1 MYKYIVSHNTSG
13 FINATTN
20 EPAVMDDKVDTSK
33 LFHNDIFVINE
44 SNQVVLTETPARLGE
59 IPAILCLRNNSTYG
73 KVGNKH
79 LYKCIPD
86 DKYLPPFLV
95 AYEMKNVG
103 FSKVFAN
110 KYILIR
116 FLKWTGSNPVA
127 TLTNTIGDVDILDN
141 YYEYQLY
148 CTSLAQ
154 SMQSFNK
161 SVATSL
167 INITPNY
174 IPTEPRVGVKIIT
187 IDPQGTR
194 DFDDALSIVERD
206 NRTVVSVYIAN
217 VPACLDAYNLWDSV
231 SSRVSTIYL
240 PNKNRPMLPH
250 RLSEHECSLVC
261 GLKRIVLTMDVVVC
275 TSTGDI
281 IDVSFKNTDIV
292 VSRNYAYE
300 EFELLVSREYRQ
312 LFELT
317 NKMQG
322 VADSHELVA
331 FWMGLMNRRIAE
343 KMHDDYRAGIFRKAT
358 LLNNDILP
366 TAVKNWKNAVC
377 EYVAF
382 GHEGGVNHEVLEVD
396 KYMHITSPIRR
407 LVDLLNMTK
416 FQLCMGVSLS
426 EDASAFYNKWI
437 VRIVYINE
445 QMRAVRRVQT
455 QCALLALCSAS
466 PIECDAYLFEKH
478 ATDEDTNMFSVY
490 LKSLNLVYKIKTTD
504 SMIENGDTLRIRVI
518 VFNDEDSLKK
528 KIRLQILK

>member
-20 EPAVMDDKVDTSK
+20 EPAIIDDKTDTSK

-44 SNQVVLTETPARLGE
+44 SNQVVLTETPARLHE
-59 IPAILCLRNNSTYG
+59 IPAILCLRNNRTYG
-73 KVGNKH
+73 SGGGNKH

-86 DKYLPPFLV
+86 DKHLPPFLV
-95 AYEMKNVG
+95 AYEIKIVG
-103 FSKVFAN
+103 FSKVFTN

-116 FLKWTGSNPVA
+116 FSKWTGPNPVA

-148 CTSLAQ
+148 CANLAQ
-154 SMQSFNK
+154 SIQPFNK

-167 INITPNY
+167 INIIPNY
-174 IPTEPRVGVKIIT
+174 IPTESRVGTIIT

-194 DFDDALSIVERD
+194 DFDDALSMVERD
-206 NRTVVSVYIAN
+206 NRTAVVSVYIAN
-217 VPACLDAYNLWDSV
+217 VPACLDAYNLWDNV
-231 SSRVSTIYL
+231 SRVSTIYL
-240 PNKNRPMLPH
+240 PNKNRPMLPQ
-250 RLSEHECSLVC
+250 RLSEHNCSLVC

-275 TSTGDI
+275 TSTGTI

-343 KMHDDYRAGIFRKAT
+343 KMHDDYNAGIFRKAT
-358 LLNNDILP
+358 LMNNDILP
-366 TAVKNWKNAVC
+366 PAVKNWKNAVC

-426 EDASAFYNKWI
+426 SCASAFYNKWI
-437 VRIVYINE
+437 VRIDYINE
-445 QMRAVRRVQT
+445 QMLAVRRVQT

-466 PIECDAYLFEKH
+466 PIECDGYLFEKR
-478 ATDEDTNMFSVY
+478 ATDEHTNMFSVY
-490 LKSLNLVYKIKTTD
+490 LKSLNLVYKIKTTNP
-504 SMIENGDTLRIRVI
+504 MIENGDTLRVRVI